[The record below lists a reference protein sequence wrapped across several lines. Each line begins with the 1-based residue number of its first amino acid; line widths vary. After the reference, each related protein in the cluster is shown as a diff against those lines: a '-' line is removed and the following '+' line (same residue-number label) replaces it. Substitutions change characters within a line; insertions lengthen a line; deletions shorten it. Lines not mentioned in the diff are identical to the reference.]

1 MPTRRA
7 FVAASIPA
15 VVVAGIFWR
24 WLDFPVLL
32 AAGIGL
38 AFGIA
43 SLLVTRS
50 VYDQADHELEAWRRA
65 APDLA
70 ELDRDRGARDPD
82 AAHARGGGGGPA
94 FPGRPHAWMIEGVR
108 QR

>member
-15 VVVAGIFWR
+15 VVVTGIFWR

-32 AAGIGL
+32 AAGLGL

-50 VYDQADHELEAWRRA
+50 VYDQADDELVAWRHA

-70 ELDRDRGARDPD
+70 DLDQDRGPGDPD
-82 AAHARGGGGGPA
+82 AA
-94 FPGRPHAWMIEGVR
+94 PGWAEADAAVRPSLAERNHG
-108 QR
+108 

>member
-43 SLLVTRS
+43 SLMVTRS
-50 VYDQADHELEAWRRA
+50 VYDQAEDELVAWRRA

-70 ELDRDRGARDPD
+70 ELDRDRGVGLPD
-82 AAHARGGGGGPA
+82 ATPA
-94 FPGRPHAWMIEGVR
+94 PVEAAAPPTLADRKHG
-108 QR
+108 